1 MSFDFTNVK
10 PEGYYLNLDKIVAA
24 TDLPECIVRAGK
36 ELQENG
42 YLTAGDFFEK
52 LDDVEVLLLGVM
64 VDSVKTDDFQTYK
77 VDTEIAEKY
86 LYQLSLLCFVLA
98 LGEGIVELDTDFIH
112 ESMQSLWTLIAVENM
127 YRRGE
132 VQVFRESFSIIE
144 SFYPVAKVIGGAN
157 DEKFKRT

>member
-1 MSFDFTNVK
+1 MSFDFTNIK
-10 PEGYYLNLDKIVAA
+10 PEGYYLHLDKVVAA
-24 TDLPECIVRAGK
+24 KDLPDCIVRAAN
-36 ELQENG
+36 ELVENG

-77 VDTEIAEKY
+77 IDTEEAGRN

-98 LGEGIVELDTDFIH
+98 LGEGIVELDTEFIH
-112 ESMQSLWTLIAVENM
+112 EAMQALWTLIAIENM

-132 VQVFRESFSIIE
+132 VQVFRESFSVVE
-144 SFYPVAKVIGGAN
+144 SFYPVAKVLGGPN